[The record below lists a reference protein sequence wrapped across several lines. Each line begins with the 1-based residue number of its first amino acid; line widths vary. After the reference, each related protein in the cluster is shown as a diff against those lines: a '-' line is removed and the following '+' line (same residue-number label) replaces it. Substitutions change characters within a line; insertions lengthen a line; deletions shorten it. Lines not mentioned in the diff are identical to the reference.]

1 MASVKLPVRALA
13 AIGVAIVVTVAVMA
27 QDRATDRQWAV
38 TAAQIADAR
47 ASGQPGVA
55 LKDGRIADAP
65 IPSADADL
73 LPLKWVSIGIG
84 AGLLVFVGIRK
95 RRS

>member
-1 MASVKLPVRALA
+1 MNVTVRSLA
-13 AIGVAIVVTVAVMA
+13 AAGAGIAVAVAVMA
-27 QDRATDRQWAV
+27 QDRMADRGWAV

-55 LKDGRIADAP
+55 MKDGTMAERP
-65 IPSADADL
+65 VPSADAAL
-73 LPLKWVSIGIG
+73 LPVKWALIGLG
-84 AGLLVFVGIRK
+84 AGALVFAGTRRR

>member
-1 MASVKLPVRALA
+1 VKLTVRTLA
-13 AIGVAIVVTVAVMA
+13 AIGVGILVAAAVMA
-27 QDRATDRQWAV
+27 QDRATDRPWAV

-55 LKDGRIADAP
+55 LTDGRIAVEP
-65 IPSADADL
+65 VPSADAAL
-73 LPLKWVSIGIG
+73 LPLKWAAIGAG
-84 AGLLVFVGIRK
+84 AGLLVFAGIRR

>member
-1 MASVKLPVRALA
+1 MKPSVRVPA
-13 AIGVAIVVTVAVMA
+13 AIGVGIVVAIAVMA
-27 QDRATDRQWAV
+27 QDRAADRQWAV

-55 LKDGRIADAP
+55 LKDGRIVDQP
-65 IPSADADL
+65 VPSADAAL
-73 LPLKWVSIGIG
+73 LPLKWAAIGLG
-84 AGLLVFVGIRK
+84 AGLLVFVGIPRR

>member
-1 MASVKLPVRALA
+1 MNVPVRGVA
-13 AIGVAIVVTVAVMA
+13 AIGVGIAVAVAVMA
-27 QDRATDRQWAV
+27 QDRMTDRPWAV

-55 LKDGRIADAP
+55 MKDGTIADRP
-65 IPSADADL
+65 VPSADAGL
-73 LPLKWVSIGIG
+73 LPLKWASIGLG
-84 AGLLVFVGIRK
+84 AGALVFVGIRRR